1 MLHLNIEAE
10 NFKGSPLKQ
19 NLKVSR
25 ICCLKEH
32 CLIGLERRRS
42 ANERWQNWKEAEIG
56 SDQLKDRGSGVR
68 RLKRLRPGTS
78 LQPATCPPPQLLPLI
93 SHLKAQLNTDA
104 ALMLFFS
111 FLKVTI
117 YQHELYRVSHPKQVV
132 NRILRTVLC
141 NQIFGPMS
149 TKTAQISQNCLYNL
163 DGLKWSKDLFSQ
175 NIFKIMLANIFG
187 HPAAKTLARWR

>member
-1 MLHLNIEAE
+1 MEGGGNW
-10 NFKGSPLKQ
+10 
-19 NLKVSR
+19 
-25 ICCLKEH
+25 
-32 CLIGLERRRS
+32 ERS
-42 ANERWQNWKEAEIG
+42 VE
-56 SDQLKDRGSGVR
+56 GSGIGGKKVEEIAR
-68 RLKRLRPGTS
+68 RNR
-78 LQPATCPPPQLLPLI
+78 PATCNLPSSSI
-93 SHLKAQLNTDA
+93 ASIDQPSQSAAQHRCRFDA
-104 ALMLFFS
+104 VFS

-163 DGLKWSKDLFSQ
+163 DGLRWSKDLFSQ

-187 HPAAKTLARWR
+187 HPAAKTLAR